1 MTETET
7 QAQAKPEQ
15 KEKRSADNVVFI
27 GKKPSMAYVMAVITQ
42 FTSGQTE
49 IHIKARGRS
58 ISTCV
63 DVAEIVKNKFL
74 PDAKINDIKIG
85 TEQVTI
91 EGGATIGVSTME
103 ITMSKQ

>member
-1 MTETET
+1 MAEE
-7 QAQAKPEQ
+7 QAKPEQ
-15 KEKRSADNVVFI
+15 KERKSADNVVFI
-27 GKKPSMAYVMAVITQ
+27 GKKPTMAYVMAAMTQ

-74 PDAKINDIKIG
+74 PDAKIKDIKIG
-85 TEQVTI
+85 TEQITV

-103 ITMSKQ
+103 ITLAK

>member
-1 MTETET
+1 MAEE
-7 QAQAKPEQ
+7 QAKPEQ
-15 KEKRSADNVVFI
+15 KERKSADNVVFI
-27 GKKPSMAYVMAVITQ
+27 GKKPSMAYVMAAMTQ
-42 FTSGQTE
+42 FTSGQKE

-74 PDAKINDIKIG
+74 PDAKITDIKIG
-85 TEQVTI
+85 TEQITV

-103 ITMSKQ
+103 ITMTK

>member
-1 MTETET
+1 MAETDAKVAET
-7 QAQAKPEQ
+7 QAKPER
-15 KEKRSADNVVFI
+15 RSADNVVFI
-27 GKKPSMAYVMAVITQ
+27 GKKPTMAYVMAVITQ
-42 FTSGQTE
+42 FTSGQKD

-74 PDAKINDIKIG
+74 PDAKIKEIKIG
-85 TEQVTI
+85 TEQVTV

-103 ITMSKQ
+103 IEMVK

>member
-1 MTETET
+1 MAE
-7 QAQAKPEQ
+7 EQ
-15 KEKRSADNVVFI
+15 VKQEKRAADNVVFI
-27 GKKPSMAYVMAVITQ
+27 GKKPAMAYVMAVITQ
-42 FTSGQTE
+42 FTGGQTE

-74 PDAKINDIKIG
+74 PTAKITDIKIG
-85 TEQVTI
+85 TEQVTV

-103 ITMSKQ
+103 ITMTK